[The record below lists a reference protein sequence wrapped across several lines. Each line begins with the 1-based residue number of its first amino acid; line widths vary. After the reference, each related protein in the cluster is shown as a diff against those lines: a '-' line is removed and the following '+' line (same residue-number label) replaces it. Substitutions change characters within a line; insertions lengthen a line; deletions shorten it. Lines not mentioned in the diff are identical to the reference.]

1 MIPTLSTS
9 SEIGAVR
16 PAAALAIVL
25 LAPDGRVVEGNA
37 AAVRLLGAAPPQ
49 DVREIRLPTL
59 LGSEQRE
66 SFARLLGQVFGGGAG
81 ALELAVCGL
90 DGELRW
96 TQAHATPQRDE
107 RGEVRA
113 AQVTLLD
120 ITERRRAGGDL
131 GCGSRDFRT
140 LAENIH
146 DNVIFYDRQCR
157 PCYVNPSMRASV
169 AADILPVPGVTPAE
183 QAPSVPLAVEMHR
196 VLEEVLASGQPND
209 REVAVRNPSGELRT
223 HHLRCVAA
231 RGSDDEIVGVIS
243 IGRNITAREAR
254 DDPVRASDD
263 SVRKLSLAVEQSPA
277 SIIITDTSGRIEYV
291 NAKFTEATGYAA
303 AEVIGQSPRI
313 LKSGETPPQVYRE
326 LWQAITA
333 GKAWRGEFHNRRKD
347 GALFW
352 ELASVSPVF
361 AADGT
366 ITHYLAVQEDIT
378 ERKRLEEGLR
388 EADRRKNEF
397 LSVLSHEL
405 RNPLAPI
412 RNALHLMARVPG
424 DAALVARA
432 REVIERQAG
441 HLSRLVD
448 DLLDVTRITRGR
460 IELHRE
466 LLDLARLVRDTVEDH
481 RGGYEAAGIRVV
493 VEVPPV
499 PVVIEGD
506 ATRLAQVLGNLLSN
520 AAKFT
525 PRSGVV
531 TVRVE
536 REPGGTVLV
545 IVRDT
550 GEGIDTQ
557 LLPRLF
563 EPFSQGDR
571 SLARTRG
578 GLGLGLAVVRGLVQ
592 LHGGTVAAASAGRG
606 QGTEIAVRLPQATP
620 VPPSP
625 PPRRDAARVDRIL
638 VIEDNIDAAETLRDA
653 LELEGAQ
660 VRVADDGN
668 SGLDAARQFRPDV
681 IICDIGLPGELDGY
695 DVARAIRADAALRDT
710 PLIALTGYAGP
721 EDLARAREAGFDRH
735 LGKPASAPDVLRA
748 VASFAHP

>member
-1 MIPTLSTS
+1 M
-9 SEIGAVR
+9 R
-16 PAAALAIVL
+16 PAASLGIVL
-25 LAPDGRVVEGNA
+25 LAPDGRVVEGDA
-37 AAVRLLGAAPPQ
+37 AAVRILGAAPPQ

-66 SFARLLGQVFGGGAG
+66 SFAQLLGQVFGGGAG
-81 ALELAVCGL
+81 ALELAICGL
-90 DGELRW
+90 DGEIRW
-96 TQAHATPQRDE
+96 AHAHAIPQRDE
-107 RGEVRA
+107 HGEVRA

-120 ITERRRAGGDL
+120 ITERRRAAGDL
-131 GCGSRDFRT
+131 GHGSRDFRI

-146 DNVIFYDRQCR
+146 DNVIFYDRQCH
-157 PCYVNPSMRASV
+157 PCYVNSSMRASV
-169 AADILPVPGVTPAE
+169 AADILPVPGLTPDE

-196 VLEEVLASGQPND
+196 VLDEVLASGQPND
-209 REVAVRNPSGELRT
+209 REVAVRSPRGELRM
-223 HHLRCVAA
+223 HHVRCVAA
-231 RGSDDEIVGVIS
+231 RGGDDEIVGVIS
-243 IGRNITAREAR
+243 IGHDVTAREAR
-254 DDPVRASDD
+254 DDSVRAPDD
-263 SVRKLSLAVEQSPA
+263 QVRKLSLAVEQSPA

-291 NAKFTEATGYAA
+291 NAKFTEVTGYAA
-303 AEVIGQSPRI
+303 AEVIGQSPRM
-313 LKSGETPPQVYRE
+313 LNSGETPPQVYRE
-326 LWQAITA
+326 LWQAITV

-347 GALFW
+347 GGLHW

-366 ITHYLAVQEDIT
+366 ITHYLAVEEDIT

-412 RNALHLMARVPG
+412 RNALHLMARVPE

-466 LLDLARLVRDTVEDH
+466 LLDLGRLVRDTVDDH
-481 RGGYEAAGIRVV
+481 RGGYEAAGLRVA

-499 PVVIEGD
+499 PVTVEGD
-506 ATRLAQVLGNLLSN
+506 ATRLAQVLGNLLTN

-525 PRSGVV
+525 PRGGVV

-545 IVRDT
+545 VVRDT
-550 GEGIDTQ
+550 GEGIDTE

-563 EPFSQGDR
+563 EPFSQEDR

-606 QGTEIAVRLPQATP
+606 QGTGDRGPPAAGDPRPT
-620 VPPSP
+620 VPGAPETCGAHRP
-625 PPRRDAARVDRIL
+625 HPAHRGQHRRGGDAARR
-638 VIEDNIDAAETLRDA
+638 APARGGPGPGRRRRQLR
-653 LELEGAQ
+653 
-660 VRVADDGN
+660 
-668 SGLDAARQFRPDV
+668 ARLGPPVPAGRHHLRHPPAGRARWIRRRARHPLRP
-681 IICDIGLPGELDGY
+681 C
-695 DVARAIRADAALRDT
+695 
-710 PLIALTGYAGP
+710 
-721 EDLARAREAGFDRH
+721 LARYPAHRRDR
-735 LGKPASAPDVLRA
+735 LRR
-748 VASFAHP
+748 P